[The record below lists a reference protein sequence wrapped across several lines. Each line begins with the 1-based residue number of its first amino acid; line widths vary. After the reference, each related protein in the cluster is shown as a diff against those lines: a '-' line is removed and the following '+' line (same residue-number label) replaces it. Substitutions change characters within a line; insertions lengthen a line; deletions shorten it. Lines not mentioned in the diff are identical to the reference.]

1 MVVAVRPVQFS
12 PTAPPSPIRVNGEIP
27 QNGGGVIDGFVRRQN
42 SEDPIGDV
50 QVTLSG
56 GPPNGAA
63 GTIGQRRATTDGNG
77 RFAFRDLPAGRYTID
92 LERDGYFRHSLKRGS
107 DGDLTAGERSAGS
120 VVLGGGRSAIT
131 VVLSMVR
138 GGTISGRILD
148 PSGRP
153 AVAVS
158 VSAARVSY
166 QDGRPSMG
174 PAKSAMSD
182 DRGEYRLYWLEPGE
196 YFVLADKTL
205 ASGSVR
211 SYFPGGDGASALKVK
226 VTEGAE
232 SAKIDFSLGSAQT
245 TVSIS
250 GTVTSRVAGF
260 ETVGPPPPGTNQATP
275 RDSRVVPDVQE
286 SQARL
291 TQQFYLLPV
300 DEGRMYDGFAAFS
313 NALTSGQDGAQGNF
327 ELRHVR
333 SGSYELYAVFQ
344 DRSVSPARSFVAHT
358 TIDVGVQDLTGIAL
372 TITPGIDLSGTVKV
386 NGRNP
391 STPIHVQL
399 RPKVALPNWTGLA
412 VVSPDGSF
420 AIPNVPE
427 GQYRISIDSPDPNSY
442 VAELFQG
449 RNSIVDRGIVS
460 VVRGLPETIE
470 AVLQSPAAAIRGTV
484 LASEEQLAA
493 GVVITLVP
501 EEDRRE
507 NFALFKRS
515 IVGVDGAF
523 SFGGVSPGRYTLFAW
538 DRIPD
543 GAEQNAEFM
552 DAYND
557 KGTEIVATIGN
568 TSSVELRLNSK

>member
-1 MVVAVRPVQFS
+1 MVVAIRSVQFS
-12 PTAPPSPIRVNGEIP
+12 PTAPPSPIRVNSEIP
-27 QNGGGVIDGFVRRQN
+27 QDGGGVIDGFVRRQN
-42 SEDPIGDV
+42 TEDPISDV
-50 QVTLSG
+50 QVTLTG
-56 GPPNGAA
+56 GPTNGAE

-77 RFAFRDLPAGRYTID
+77 RFTFRGLPAGRYTID
-92 LERDGYFRHSLKRGS
+92 LERDGYFRYSLKSG
-107 DGDLTAGERSAGS
+107 LEPAAGEPSAGTI
-120 VVLGGGRSAIT
+120 VLGGGRTSAIA

-153 AVAVS
+153 AVAAS
-158 VSAARVSY
+158 VSAARVFY
-166 QDGRPSMG
+166 QDGQPSMG
-174 PAKSAMSD
+174 PAKSAISD

-196 YFVLADKTL
+196 YFVLAEKTL
-205 ASGSVR
+205 TNGSIR
-211 SYFPGGDGASALKVK
+211 SYFPGGDGGSALKVK

-232 SAKIDFSLGSAQT
+232 SAKIDFSLGNAQT
-245 TVSIS
+245 TVNIS
-250 GTVTSRVAGF
+250 GTVISRVAGF
-260 ETVGPPPPGTNQATP
+260 ETVGPPPPQTNQATP
-275 RDSRVVPDVQE
+275 RDLRVVPGVQE

-291 TQQFYLLPV
+291 VQQFYLLPV

-313 NALTSGQDGAQGNF
+313 NALTSDQDRAQGNF
-327 ELRHVR
+327 ELRNVR

-358 TIDVGVQDLTGIAL
+358 TIDVGFQDVTGIAL

-386 NGRNP
+386 NGRSP
-391 STPIHVQL
+391 ATPLQVQL
-399 RPKVALPNWTGLA
+399 RPKAAVPNWTGLA
-412 VVSPDGSF
+412 VVSTDGSF

-427 GQYRISIDSPDPNSY
+427 GQYRIFIDSPDPNSY

-460 VVRGLPETIE
+460 VVRGLPDTID
-470 AVLQSPAAAIRGTV
+470 AVIQSPAAAIRGTV

-523 SFGGVSPGRYTLFAW
+523 SFGGVSPGRYKLFAW

-543 GAEQNAEFM
+543 GAEQNVEFM